1 MKNTIS
7 IVAIAVISVL
17 MSCNE
22 STGTGDNRYQKEAEA
37 IADSIKDIETLKL
50 HVERYD
56 SLKEREATL
65 LLRQKLGSMLRNVSD
80 FDKAINQH
88 DLCIELATQLKDT
101 LQLII
106 ALNNQGTN
114 FRRIGDLEEASI
126 YHYRALEL
134 CDKTAKDTSYISR
147 KNMVRTLNGL
157 GNVLLSLGNYEVA
170 EEMFNRALQG
180 EKQLGSLTG
189 QAINLANIGAIKER
203 NGEMDSARIYYSR
216 SMQKNIEGN
225 NLIGISLCHQNLGRL
240 DEMAGNNI
248 AARESYLKSYALGLQ
263 NKDIW
268 HWLNPCTSL
277 AALSLK
283 EGNIAEAEKYS
294 NEALDAAIK
303 IKAKSRLGN
312 LYSLQAAI
320 YEAKGEAAKALE
332 STKISV
338 AYKDSAEIE
347 ENRVYAQNIRV
358 RYEVNKRKAEVEE
371 AQAMAQYEK
380 KMFNIVFWSSIAV
393 LLLIMLAVA
402 ALVRASLERKRANK
416 VLERTNRERQEF
428 YRGIT
433 HQLRTPLTI
442 ILGMTNELK
451 RFIPDNNDVAQ
462 KEFDA
467 VTRKSNELLDL
478 VNEMIEYN
486 RGERAKVEIN
496 ELPNNETVQATAD
509 STLFDSDL
517 HIQRGDFHEY
527 VLVAED
533 DKDVALLI
541 TQMLK
546 NNGYCY
552 QWAGNGKEAI
562 EAIGQKQPQLII
574 TDIMMPEM
582 DGLEL
587 IKAVRTNDE
596 TNHIPIIVVSARTE
610 NNDRLAGFDAGAEV
624 YLGKPFIP
632 DELLMMVRKLLEQR
646 DILKKKYSRQ
656 IEEADHADCN
666 DIIKSIGKGEQEF
679 MKQINEYIRENIMD
693 CNLNASML
701 AEHMIMSVPTLNR
714 RINGI
719 TGTNTTIYIRQRKL
733 ARAKYLL
740 KNSSMSMGEIQTV
753 CGFETP
759 SYFSRTFKAE
769 FGITPTDY
777 RKEK

>member
-1 MKNTIS
+1 M
-7 IVAIAVISVL
+7 
-17 MSCNE
+17 
-22 STGTGDNRYQKEAEA
+22 
-37 IADSIKDIETLKL
+37 
-50 HVERYD
+50 
-56 SLKEREATL
+56 
-65 LLRQKLGSMLRNVSD
+65 
-80 FDKAINQH
+80 
-88 DLCIELATQLKDT
+88 
-101 LQLII
+101 
-106 ALNNQGTN
+106 
-114 FRRIGDLEEASI
+114 I
-126 YHYRALEL
+126 Y
-134 CDKTAKDTSYISR
+134 
-147 KNMVRTLNGL
+147 
-157 GNVLLSLGNYEVA
+157 
-170 EEMFNRALQG
+170 
-180 EKQLGSLTG
+180 
-189 QAINLANIGAIKER
+189 
-203 NGEMDSARIYYSR
+203 IY
-216 SMQKNIEGN
+216 G
-225 NLIGISLCHQNLGRL
+225 G
-240 DEMAGNNI
+240 
-248 AARESYLKSYALGLQ
+248 
-263 NKDIW
+263 
-268 HWLNPCTSL
+268 
-277 AALSLK
+277 
-283 EGNIAEAEKYS
+283 
-294 NEALDAAIK
+294 
-303 IKAKSRLGN
+303 
-312 LYSLQAAI
+312 
-320 YEAKGEAAKALE
+320 
-332 STKISV
+332 
-338 AYKDSAEIE
+338 
-347 ENRVYAQNIRV
+347 
-358 RYEVNKRKAEVEE
+358 
-371 AQAMAQYEK
+371 
-380 KMFNIVFWSSIAV
+380 
-393 LLLIMLAVA
+393 
-402 ALVRASLERKRANK
+402 
-416 VLERTNRERQEF
+416 
-428 YRGIT
+428 
-433 HQLRTPLTI
+433 
-442 ILGMTNELK
+442 
-451 RFIPDNNDVAQ
+451 
-462 KEFDA
+462 
-467 VTRKSNELLDL
+467 
-478 VNEMIEYN
+478 
-486 RGERAKVEIN
+486 
-496 ELPNNETVQATAD
+496 
-509 STLFDSDL
+509 
-517 HIQRGDFHEY
+517 GDFHEY